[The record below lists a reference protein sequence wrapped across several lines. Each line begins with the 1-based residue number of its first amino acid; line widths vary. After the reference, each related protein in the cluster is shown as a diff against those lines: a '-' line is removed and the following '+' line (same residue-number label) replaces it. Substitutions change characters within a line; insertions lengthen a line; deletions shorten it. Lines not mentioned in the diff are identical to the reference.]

1 MRLPRPAKHSHND
14 GSQALFLQRPC
25 PALCMFLFPVFNDCV
40 TYEHRVSLYLDPQI
54 RDWVLFPI
62 TLVMVRVA
70 FALSGIHQF
79 SSSLQPQILVGIL
92 RHYVVL
98 LLQSTPK
105 KLSRA
110 AIREQCVYRLLQILM
125 CQTG

>member
-1 MRLPRPAKHSHND
+1 M
-14 GSQALFLQRPC
+14 LF
-25 PALCMFLFPVFNDCV
+25 FPVFKDCI

-70 FALSGIHQF
+70 FAVNHIHQF
-79 SSSLQPQILVGIL
+79 SSSLQRQILVGIL

-105 KLSRA
+105 KQSRS
-110 AIREQCVYRLLQILM
+110 AIREQCVPFITDFDSETTVLY
-125 CQTG
+125 